1 MKLTLAVQTITTSL
15 IVRTALVL
23 LILVGSGGMG
33 SSDQSSINAKPKEP
47 TYSQTCDA
55 ESENMAQIHGCL
67 DSRLRLAIGY
77 QYTKKLHVLDA
88 RQTTEVVE
96 ALGRPQNAWR
106 IAMYEYCDVVTEL
119 GRPELGLY
127 AFDRNDFCLLDQHKE
142 RAKLLVDMRT
152 AEASNFKLWMSSRG
166 LLKND
171 LSKQVE
177 IHPELPDFRF
187 GYLEEVP
194 IGPDTDTDATHCKD
208 FTISKLD
215 QRFELSGTIRKKGW
229 PVIAEVQFAQYKLIA
244 FAGKFEPNTSS
255 TCQISQSN
263 IAIFE
268 NDDLLGV
275 IYLGS
280 SKDTLIGDLELM
292 DNGFFVR
299 IISGS
304 LAQKPVAEL
313 HLSPTG
319 LALKPISSIISYCD
333 GKVIVPNTLGVNIVD
348 GREIMFEFGFTPI
361 PNEQRSDSWE
371 SKYYSGISE
380 LVGCSNGIP
389 WCIFEYEN
397 EHSVV
402 FLSTLGKDEVIRD
415 FVKCKE

>member
-1 MKLTLAVQTITTSL
+1 M
-15 IVRTALVL
+15 L
-23 LILVGSGGMG
+23 LISVGSAAMG
-33 SSDQSSINAKPKEP
+33 SSDQRSTNVKLEEP
-47 TYSQTCDA
+47 TYSKKCEA
-55 ESENMAQIHGCL
+55 VSENMAEIYGCL
-67 DSRLRLAIGY
+67 DSRPRLAIEY
-77 QYTKKLHVLDA
+77 QYKKTRHVLDA

-96 ALGRPQNAWR
+96 AFERPQNAWGVS
-106 IAMYEYCDVVTEL
+106 MYEYCDLITVL
-119 GRPELGLY
+119 GRPKLGLY
-127 AFDRNDFCLLDQHKE
+127 AYDGSDFCLSDQHKG
-142 RAKLLVDMRT
+142 RSKLLVVLT
-152 AEASNFKLWMSSRG
+152 KAEASSFKQWLSSRG
-166 LLKND
+166 SLKND

-187 GYLEEVP
+187 GYLEAVP
-194 IGPDTDTDATHCKD
+194 IGSDPDTDSTHCKD

-244 FAGKFEPNTSS
+244 FAGKFKPSTSS

-263 IAIFE
+263 IAVFE

-280 SKDTLIGDLELM
+280 SKETLIGGLELM
-292 DNGFFVR
+292 DDGSFVR
-299 IISGS
+299 VFSGD

-333 GKVIVPNTLGVNIVD
+333 GKVIVPNTLGVNIED

-361 PNEQRSDSWE
+361 PNEQQSGSWA
-371 SKYYSGISE
+371 SKYYLGISE
-380 LVGCSNGIP
+380 FVGCSNGIS
-389 WCIFEYEN
+389 WCLFEYEN
-397 EHSVV
+397 KHSTVV
-402 FLSTLGKDEVIRD
+402 LSTLGGDEIIRD